1 MQKFYIV
8 LQFYMY
14 LLSILLLI
22 LIFQV
27 LTNTIPY
34 MFSVLPCSIHAPV
47 ALPNDNI
54 YKCFIHL
61 LYIFFLMMAQKALKH
76 AGDYT
81 STQW

>member
-8 LQFYMY
+8 LQFYMHQ
-14 LLSILLLI
+14 LSILLLI

-34 MFSVLPCSIHAPV
+34 TFSVLLCLVHAPV
-47 ALPNDNI
+47 ALPNDNKMF
-54 YKCFIHL
+54 YTSL
-61 LYIFFLMMAQKALKH
+61 VSFFFCLMVAQKVLKH

-81 STQW
+81 SMQW